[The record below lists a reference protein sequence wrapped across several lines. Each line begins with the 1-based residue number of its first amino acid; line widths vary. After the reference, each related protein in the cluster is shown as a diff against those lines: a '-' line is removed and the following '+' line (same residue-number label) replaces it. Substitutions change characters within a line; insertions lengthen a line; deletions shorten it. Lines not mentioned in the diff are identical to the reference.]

1 MIVCWF
7 VTMDTRR
14 VASRSTVAGASG
26 TRDRPARAGTSCSKV
41 IVAIPPFYIP
51 CFWQKCQNNVLHL
64 IHPIKMRAS
73 WAVGTCHTCDWRLSH
88 LFPAPRM

>member
-14 VASRSTVAGASG
+14 VASRWTVAGASG

-51 CFWQKCQNNVLHL
+51 CFWAEVSKQRLTPDPSHQNACILGCGY
-64 IHPIKMRAS
+64 M
-73 WAVGTCHTCDWRLSH
+73 SH
-88 LFPAPRM
+88 V